1 MTLLDYYNRINLTL
15 EKLRELPL
23 HRLDTQTSAL
33 KEAFDIAYDHEVFK
47 IVDVPDFQQ
56 SDARFALFTSMTK
69 YSGSLIFLAIQIL
82 AANNIMNANDFPLAR
97 AYYNKKCGIAINHL
111 RNHKTIVSAEQ
122 SVDGYR
128 LDGTLTWASGYGIF
142 DTLLVG
148 FHCGDKEYV
157 AVVPFEDAKGF
168 RTGETLESF
177 VGESMATVD
186 IELDKFFIPNEHI
199 VASAPLGSYT
209 ASKSISKTV
218 HVAIYSLGL
227 GAIDHLHD
235 EEVKQHATEKL
246 ASIKDAFM
254 ATYLGDVMDKLRIEL
269 FTLVQ
274 DIVTTGMILN
284 GGRSVLA
291 TETLQ
296 RYYRELMMFNSNG
309 LNGTIKDL
317 FKEKF
322 LTQ

>member
-1 MTLLDYYNRINLTL
+1 MTLLDYYNRLQLTV
-15 EKLRELPL
+15 EKLQALPL
-23 HRLDTQTSAL
+23 HTMDTQTSAL
-33 KEAFDIAYDHEVFK
+33 KEAFDIAYEHEVFK

-97 AYYNKKCGIAINHL
+97 TFYNKKCGIAINHL
-111 RNHKTIVSAEQ
+111 RAPYTVVSAVQNE
-122 SVDGYR
+122 DGFR
-128 LDGTLTWASGYGIF
+128 LDGSLKWASGYGIF

-148 FHCGDKEYV
+148 FHCEEKEYV
-157 AVVPFEDAKGF
+157 AVVPFEKAKGF
-168 RTGETLESF
+168 TVGEPVESF

-186 IELDKFFIPNEHI
+186 IVLESFFIPQEHV
-199 VASAPLGSYT
+199 VASAPLGSYS

-227 GAIDHLHD
+227 GAIDHLED
-235 EEVKQHATEKL
+235 EEVKQRAIEKL
-246 ASIKDAFM
+246 TAIKDEFM
-254 ATYLGDVMDKLRIEL
+254 ATHLGDVMDKLRIEL

-274 DIVTTGMILN
+274 DIITTGMILN

-291 TETLQ
+291 TEMLQ
-296 RYYRELMMFNSNG
+296 QYYRELMMFNSNG
-309 LNGTIKDL
+309 LNDTIKGL
-317 FKEKF
+317 FKDRF
-322 LTQ
+322 LST